1 MSNTSD
7 NSVIYYENWLMRKE
21 AINTWV
27 EYWVVVRKRW
37 LQFFIKKENDRAELA
52 KTLELTKFVQCS
64 LIERNKRRFHFSID
78 NGHGKYYVKCNT
90 ELERY
95 HWIFSILSSAK
106 EQPKKPLPEHIP
118 TSMTDKDAFK
128 KPVKTFQKHPPFAN
142 PMENKTKSKE
152 PSKRRQK
159 YAKRAED
166 IAKKKREKKLAGTTQ
181 KLRPSS
187 AMEIKHTEISDKIN
201 LRASSAME
209 VYNKHGDELHRTRRI
224 TSNDDDKNNV
234 SIDKL
239 SLNEDFTNI
248 KISRSFTSIEM
259 PQKSVNE
266 SLQTLVNE
274 RQQTSVNK
282 SRQPPANENLQTSV
296 NESRQIFASEL
307 QKKLNL
313 LSEGKQP
320 EEDLKV
326 SSLFGVTPLKTQN
339 KKVPPNNVMDNYAF
353 QHEDYVSYSNTQ
365 GFINDDF
372 SVLPN
377 VLIDSCNEIDSA
389 CETFN
394 DSQNSLIS
402 FCDLS
407 STKNS
412 MLSPRNIGN
421 FKASLE
427 NITSKTVLVDD
438 IHFEQRGA
446 DGRVRSRSASIC
458 SNKSLLDLGE
468 SIT

>member
-78 NGHGKYYVKCNT
+78 NGHGKYFMKCNT

-106 EQPKKPLPEHIP
+106 EQPKKPLPENIP
-118 TSMTDKDAFK
+118 TSMTEKDAFK
-128 KPVKTFQKHPPFAN
+128 KSVKTFQKHPPFAN
-142 PMENKTKSKE
+142 PTENKTKSKE

-181 KLRPSS
+181 QQRPSS
-187 AMEIKHTEISDKIN
+187 AIEIKHAEISDKIN

-224 TSNDDDKNNV
+224 INNDDENNI

-239 SLNEDFTNI
+239 SLNEDVKNN
-248 KISRSFTSIEM
+248 KISRAFTLIEM

-266 SLQTLVNE
+266 SRQTSVNE
-274 RQQTSVNK
+274 RQPTSANE
-282 SRQPPANENLQTSV
+282 SRQPPANQNLQTSV

-307 QKKLNL
+307 QKKLSL
-313 LSEGKQP
+313 LSESKQP

-339 KKVPPNNVMDNYAF
+339 KNVPPFNVMDNYAF
-353 QHEDYVSYSNTQ
+353 QHEDNVSYSNTQ
-365 GFINDDF
+365 DFVNDDY

-377 VLIDSCNEIDSA
+377 VLINSCSEIDSA

-394 DSQNSLIS
+394 NSQNSLIS

-407 STKNS
+407 SSKNS

-438 IHFEQRGA
+438 IYFEQRGA
-446 DGRVRSRSASIC
+446 DGRVRSRSASVC